1 MRCRWLALGFCLSLA
16 VSGCVSPSGLQT
28 YQPKDPE
35 EAKVVA
41 SLMRIPNGMKAKS
54 LELLMQAYSP
64 DVYVGNFHRYL
75 GPAAPGAPV
84 SINGT
89 ELRVVYAEIFR
100 GFKEVSMDVKD
111 VHMTIGGDRAVVEA
125 KTELLLKNEAG
136 RGESK
141 QGDIFRNEV
150 VWRMQR
156 TPLGWKI
163 VEEIWQ

>member
-1 MRCRWLALGFCLSLA
+1 
-16 VSGCVSPSGLQT
+16 
-28 YQPKDPE
+28 
-35 EAKVVA
+35 
-41 SLMRIPNGMKAKS
+41 
-54 LELLMQAYSP
+54 
-64 DVYVGNFHRYL
+64 
-75 GPAAPGAPV
+75 
-84 SINGT
+84 
-89 ELRVVYAEIFR
+89 
-100 GFKEVSMDVKD
+100 MDVKD